1 MPKQTHSLNTVD
13 GIRVSFDHYVQSGNE
28 RVLVIAHGFF
38 KSKDTATFRHMAQA
52 FAHHQDVICLD
63 FRGHGNSSGL
73 FTFSAKEDAELS
85 TVLEWARRRYQY
97 LHVMGFSLGG
107 AIAINT
113 VSRQREKVKAL
124 IAVSAPAAFE
134 NIEFK
139 FWTPEAIR
147 RGIQGLERGA
157 GCRPGN
163 PFMKKQRPID
173 NVACLEGIPQLFI
186 HGTNDMIVGVRHSHR
201 LFESA
206 KEPKHLEMI
215 KGGSHA
221 EALFRDD
228 PTGFVRLVTAWQQTT
243 KGGANGEV
251 SSIT

>member
-1 MPKQTHSLNTVD
+1 MSSLQQETHQLHTLD
-13 GIRVSFDHYVQSGNE
+13 GIRVSFDHYFQLKRE
-28 RVLVIAHGFF
+28 RVLVIGHGFF
-38 KSKDTATFRHMAQA
+38 KSKGTATFRRMAHA
-52 FAHHQDVICLD
+52 FAQSQDVICMD
-63 FRGHGNSSGL
+63 FRGHGASSGL

-85 TVLEWARRRYQY
+85 VVLEWAGRRYRR

-113 VSRQREKVKAL
+113 VSRQRTGVEAL
-124 IAVSAPAAFE
+124 IAVSAPAVFE
-134 NIEFK
+134 EIEFK

-173 NVACLEGIPQLFI
+173 HVARLEGIPLLFV
-186 HGTNDMIVGVRHSHR
+186 HGTHDVIVDVRHSHR
-201 LFESA
+201 LFA
-206 KEPKHLEMI
+206 AAQEPKRLEVI
-215 KGGSHA
+215 EGGSHA

-228 PTGFVRLVTAWQQTT
+228 PNGFVQLVTTWQQAA
-243 KGGANGEV
+243 KGGAHG
-251 SSIT
+251 